1 MNILVAENE
10 IGEISEE
17 HFMILV
23 ELFDNGLFCYDW
35 NKALA
40 KKGKSADEIIEMHGK
55 PTK

>member
-10 IGEISEE
+10 SGEISEE

-40 KKGKSADEIIEMHGK
+40 KKGKSADEIIEMHRK